1 MIKNIFNY
9 LINVKETTH
18 IKTVEKMI

>member
-9 LINVKETTH
+9 LVNVKETTH